1 MNHSGSSVPSQHM
14 NGMQQ
19 QQSMWTSAHN
29 ANGQVPATHD
39 PFDAEWAAIAAR
51 NHRQASQTVTG
62 SSTNPFITTAAV
74 KTFEVHM

>member
-1 MNHSGSSVPSQHM
+1 MHHSGSAVPSQYM

-19 QQSMWTSAHN
+19 QQPMWASAHN

-51 NHRQASQTVTG
+51 NHQQAGQSVTG
-62 SSTNPFITTAAV
+62 NSTNPFISATAV